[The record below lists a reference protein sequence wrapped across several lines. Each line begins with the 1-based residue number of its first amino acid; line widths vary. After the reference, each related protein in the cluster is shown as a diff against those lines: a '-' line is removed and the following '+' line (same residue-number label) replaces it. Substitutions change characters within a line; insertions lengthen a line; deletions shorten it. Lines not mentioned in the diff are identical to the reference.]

1 MDNLILNHVYL
12 SIHIWYLFLC
22 LFSMHHR
29 TATLLVAW
37 RIITPSTTCREFF
50 AVQEAPKWTTS
61 LRIPPPQTRVLLGH
75 LPTPLSLGKKV
86 DIFHL
91 KVDIF
96 HLKVDIFHLK
106 VDIFHLKVDIFHL
119 KVDIFHLKVDILHLK
134 VHIFHLNTS
143 QFQTGTFWPGFFAIP
158 KKVTDVVNW
167 YIGCSP
173 KFMKQKG
180 MVYLWKHIFNVKWTS
195 YCWWR
200 KSWTSW

>member
-1 MDNLILNHVYL
+1 MIFKDERLRCWKMPKVRTCKMDNLILNHVYL
-12 SIHIWYLFLC
+12 SIYTCMISTSYQKFMC

-96 HLKVDIFHLK
+96 HL
-106 VDIFHLKVDIFHL
+106 
-119 KVDIFHLKVDILHLK
+119 
-134 VHIFHLNTS
+134 NTS
-143 QFQTGTFWPGFFAIP
+143 QFRTGDILIMIFWHP
-158 KKVTDVVNW
+158 KKGHRCCEFVDRLQ
-167 YIGCSP
+167 S
-173 KFMKQKG
+173 Q
-180 MVYLWKHIFNVKWTS
+180 VYEG
-195 YCWWR
+195 
-200 KSWTSW
+200 